1 MTIVIVT
8 NYEQEMSRLGLTTC
22 RRRHKRKQIIIAFW
36 NQVMTALVWFFTT
49 VCMLMFKYRS
59 DKPRIRSLSS
69 NLDRYLILHRYAYES
84 DTMCISQLR
93 MTRRCFTK
101 LCDTLERLGGLRASR
116 HVNIDEQVSTF
127 LHILAHNVK
136 NRVIICRFHRS
147 GETISRIFTRVCNA
161 VIRLHPHLLKK
172 PEPVP
177 ENSADH
183 RWKWFKVYI
192 IITLTLGLNINW
204 LKYNNHLFFHHA

>member
-1 MTIVIVT
+1 MVAAIYRYMHEQKTTIYILYMTTMLIK

-22 RRRHKRKQIIIAFW
+22 RRRQKKKQIIIAFW

-59 DKPRIRSLSS
+59 DKPRIRNLSS

-101 LCDTLERLGGLRASR
+101 LCDMLERLGGLRASR
-116 HVNIDEQVSTF
+116 HVNIDEQVAIF
-127 LHILAHNVK
+127 PHIIAQ
-136 NRVIICRFHRS
+136 C
-147 GETISRIFTRVCNA
+147 
-161 VIRLHPHLLKK
+161 
-172 PEPVP
+172 
-177 ENSADH
+177 
-183 RWKWFKVYI
+183 
-192 IITLTLGLNINW
+192 
-204 LKYNNHLFFHHA
+204 